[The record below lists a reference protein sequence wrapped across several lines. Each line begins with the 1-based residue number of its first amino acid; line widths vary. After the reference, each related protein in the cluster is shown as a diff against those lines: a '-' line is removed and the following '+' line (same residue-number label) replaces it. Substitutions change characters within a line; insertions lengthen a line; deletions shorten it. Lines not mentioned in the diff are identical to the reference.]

1 MSEAEIGIIGGT
13 GVYDPS
19 SMPDAEEI
27 SIDTDFGKPSDN
39 IVLGTMSG
47 RKIAFL
53 PRHGRKHSFPPH
65 KVPYRANIA
74 AMKQLG
80 VSRIIAPSAVGSL
93 NPILPPGSIVIP
105 DQFVDFS
112 KGRSYSFHDDDA
124 VHVSMANPF
133 CGELTG
139 IAARAAISKRI
150 KVNMG
155 GTYVSIEGPR
165 FSTKAESVFYKDV
178 VHGDIIGMTLVP
190 EAILAREVEICYLT
204 IATVTDYDAWERK
217 PVSAEMVSAAMKKSS
232 EQVRSLLGEIISST
246 PKERGCACK
255 HALEDARL

>member
-19 SMPDAEEI
+19 SMSDAEEI
-27 SIDTDFGKPSDN
+27 SVDTEFGKPSDN
-39 IVLGTMSG
+39 LTLGTLFG
-47 RKIAFL
+47 RKVAFL
-53 PRHGRKHSFPPH
+53 PRHGQKHSFPPH

-74 AMKQLG
+74 AMKRLG
-80 VSRIIAPSAVGSL
+80 VSCIIAPSAVGSL
-93 NPILPPGSIVIP
+93 SPVLPPGSIVVP
-105 DQFVDFS
+105 DQFIDFS

-133 CGELTG
+133 CNELTG
-139 IAARAAISKRI
+139 TAARAAISKSI
-150 KVNMG
+150 KVKMG

-190 EAILAREVEICYLT
+190 EVILAREAEICYLT
-204 IATVTDYDAWERK
+204 LATVTDYDVWERK

-232 EQVRSLLGEIISST
+232 GQVRTLLGEIISSA
-246 PKERGCACK
+246 PKERGCICK
-255 HALEDARL
+255 HALADARL